1 MVSDTEGEAGRMGG
15 DAGSTDG
22 ALPAQP
28 VIQRFGGIRP
38 MAQKLGVPVST
49 VQGWKERGAIPANRR
64 EEVLAAAA
72 RHNIVWEPG
81 DLTVPAM
88 PPVIETAAEPAFA
101 ESAEPDLPPEEPA
114 TAVRE
119 SEAEPAA
126 APWAAGGAEAAPGYE
141 EPALS
146 DTTASPAA
154 GQHASEPRRSGLLP
168 ALLASALI
176 ALLISASAPWWT
188 RAVGLAPPVA
198 PAGDPALAERLRALD
213 RRIAEL
219 ERRPAGAPDNAG
231 LVQRL
236 GALEQQNQQ
245 LRSDLDRVASTAA
258 APAATGA
265 GDPALAQRIEAVS
278 AEIASLRGEL
288 EGVRRDTAQAV
299 APERLGALSDRI
311 EENAAE
317 LRAMQGDLSRLVDLP
332 KRVQD
337 LGNTIEAASGQT
349 QRTAL
354 ILASGQLEAALD
366 SGQPYASQLGAVRRL
381 AIDDADLSSLL
392 SQLEEHADEGIPSMA
407 ELRIRFSDTAL
418 AVAQA
423 AQSDADGD
431 WADRAWARLRSL
443 VTVRPVGGDV
453 PGESP
458 EARVARAEARL
469 NEGDLASAIGELEGL
484 EGPAAEAAAPWLAGA
499 RARLSADQAIERL
512 RERALARILPDGA
525 ME

>member
-1 MVSDTEGEAGRMGG
+1 MVSDTEGEFGRVGG
-15 DAGSTDG
+15 DAGPTDG

-64 EEVLAAAA
+64 EEVLAAAD

-81 DLTVPAM
+81 DLTLSSV

-101 ESAEPDLPPEEPA
+101 DSSESDMPPEEPA
-114 TAVRE
+114 TALRE
-119 SEAEPAA
+119 SGGEPASTAWAAAEAEAPA
-126 APWAAGGAEAAPGYE
+126 GVE

-146 DTTASPAA
+146 EGPPSMPATEP
-154 GQHASEPRRSGLLP
+154 ASETRRSGLLP
-168 ALLASALI
+168 ALLASALV

-188 RAVGLAPPVA
+188 RAVGLAPAAA
-198 PAGDPALAERLRALD
+198 PAGGAAVAERLAGLD
-213 RRIAEL
+213 RRIGEL
-219 ERRPAGAPDNAG
+219 ERRPAGAPDEAG
-231 LVQRL
+231 LVQRI

-245 LRSDLDRVASTAA
+245 LRSDLDRAASAAAA
-258 APAATGA
+258 APAGA
-265 GDPALAQRIEAVS
+265 ADPAVGQRIEAVS
-278 AEIASLRGEL
+278 SEIAALRE
-288 EGVRRDTAQAV
+288 EMQAVRRDAAQAV
-299 APERLGALSDRI
+299 APERLDALSGRI

-337 LGNTIEAASGQT
+337 LGSTIEAASGQT

-366 SGQPYASQLGAVRRL
+366 SGQPYSSQLGAIRRL
-381 AIDDADLSSLL
+381 AADDADLSALL
-392 SQLEEHADEGIPSMA
+392 AQLEEHADEGIPGMA
-407 ELRIRFSDTAL
+407 ELRIRFADTAL
-418 AVAQA
+418 AIAQA

-453 PGESP
+453 AGESP
-458 EARVARAEARL
+458 EAHVARAEARL
-469 NEGDLASAIGELEGL
+469 NEGDLASAVGELEGL

>member
-1 MVSDTEGEAGRMGG
+1 MVSDTEGESGRVGG
-15 DAGSTDG
+15 DAGPTDG

-49 VQGWKERGAIPANRR
+49 VQGWKERGAIPPNRR

-81 DLTVPAM
+81 DLTLTSM
-88 PPVIETAAEPAFA
+88 PPMIETAAEPAVA
-101 ESAEPDLPPEEPA
+101 DSPEPDMPPEEPA
-114 TAVRE
+114 TASRE
-119 SEAEPAA
+119 SDAEPTSAA
-126 APWAAGGAEAAPGYE
+126 WGSLEPETQRATD
-141 EPALS
+141 EPAPS
-146 DTTASPAA
+146 ETWSPTPGHAQHATASTRP
-154 GQHASEPRRSGLLP
+154 GLLP
-168 ALLASALI
+168 ALLGSALI

-188 RAVGLAPPVA
+188 RAVGLAPAAA
-198 PAGDPALAERLRALD
+198 PAGVPGVAARIDALD

-219 ERRPAGAPDNAG
+219 EGRPAGAPADAG

-236 GALEQQNQQ
+236 GALEQQNRQ
-245 LRSDLDRVASTAA
+245 LRSDLDRVASAAAA
-258 APAATGA
+258 APAGA
-265 GDPALAQRIEAVS
+265 ADPAAGQRIEAVS
-278 AEIASLRGEL
+278 GEIAALRDEIQA
-288 EGVRRDTAQAV
+288 VRRDAAQAV
-299 APERLGALSDRI
+299 APERLDALSGRI

-337 LGNTIEAASGQT
+337 LGSTIEAASGQT
-349 QRTAL
+349 QHTAL

-381 AIDDADLSSLL
+381 AADDADLSALL
-392 SQLEEHADEGIPSMA
+392 AQLEEHADEGTPSMA
-407 ELRIRFSDTAL
+407 ELRIRFADTAL
-418 AVAQA
+418 AIAQA

-453 PGESP
+453 AGESA
-458 EARVARAEARL
+458 EAHVARAEARL

-484 EGPAAEAAAPWLAGA
+484 EGAAAEAAAPWLAGA